1 MTFQEIKELSGMKLT
16 ELSRY
21 FEIPYRTIQNW
32 NEGTNIA
39 PEYLLKLMKF
49 KLENDSERK

>member
-32 NEGTNIA
+32 NEGTYSA